1 MLSHRPQRSLA
12 IGPGVSPL
20 ADLPGPPE
28 AITARLNRE
37 FLLNQIP
44 IAYNVCGSTCK
55 GGDGPWASL
64 ADVFQRLNF

>member
-1 MLSHRPQRSLA
+1 VPMLSQRPQRSLA

-44 IAYNVCGSTCK
+44 IA
-55 GGDGPWASL
+55 
-64 ADVFQRLNF
+64 